1 VSVVKTIERLV
12 AFGPRWPAAEG
23 DEPTFDYL
31 AGELRAAGREVSVER
46 IRVRPAFHIALALLA
61 AIAVVGSVVSVSSP
75 PLGVA
80 ILLFV
85 AIAIY
90 ADLTG
95 RPSPIRW
102 LTSPRDTANVTSRG
116 RLPDATHRVVLTAH
130 HDAAHGGLLFARRS
144 GRRRRPSP
152 FSRLAGRIDLVF
164 WATIAALVAAV
175 VRLVSGWDTNTM
187 SAIQFVPTVAL
198 IVLSALFLDAALSRV
213 VPGASGNASGVAAVL
228 EVADRL
234 GRHPTENVDVWV
246 VFTGAK
252 EGFMLGMRAWM
263 NEYEEDLHKDRTW
276 FVNVDTVGNGDLHHV
291 TAEGFALLFRHD
303 RRLIAACERL
313 GSRPHVWR
321 LGTDG
326 VVPLMR
332 GYPSITLCALEN
344 GRIPNFHRPADT
356 VENVDP
362 GAVEAAADTVEKL
375 VRQIDGAFAQ
385 EPSAARM
392 PSSA

>member
-1 VSVVKTIERLV
+1 MQTIERLV
-12 AFGPRWPAAEG
+12 SFGPRWAAAEG
-23 DEPTFDYL
+23 DQPTVDYL
-31 AGELRAAGREVSVER
+31 AGELRAAGREVTVDR
-46 IRVRPAFHIALALLA
+46 IRVRPSYHVALALLA
-61 AIAVVGSVVSVSSP
+61 AIAVVGSVVSVSTP
-75 PLGVA
+75 PLGVV
-80 ILLFV
+80 ILLLV
-85 AIAIY
+85 SIAIY

-102 LTSPRDTANVTSRG
+102 LTSPRDTANVTSPG
-116 RLPDATHRVVLTAH
+116 RLPDAMHRVVLTAH
-130 HDAAHGGLLFARRS
+130 HDAAHGGLLFARRR
-144 GRRRRPSP
+144 RRRRPSP
-152 FSRLAGRIDLVF
+152 LSRLAGRIDLVF
-164 WATIAALVAAV
+164 WATLAALAASV

-198 IVLSALFLDAALSRV
+198 VLLAALLVDAALARV
-213 VPGASGNASGVAAVL
+213 VPGASDNASGVAAVL
-228 EVADRL
+228 EVAERL
-234 GRHPTENVDVWV
+234 ERRPTENVDVWV

-252 EGFMLGMRAWM
+252 EGFMLGMRAWLD
-263 NEYEEDLHKDRTW
+263 EYGRDLHKDRTW
-276 FVNVDTVGNGDLHHV
+276 FVNVDTVGNGEPRHV

-313 GSRPHVWR
+313 GTRPHVWR

-344 GRIPNFHRPADT
+344 GRIPNFHRPTDT
-356 VENVDP
+356 VENIDP
-362 GAVEAAADTVEKL
+362 AAVEGAADTVERL